1 MDQVIDTARETLR
14 TLVIWEVNAW
24 LVFLYVAWEHL
35 TALLV
40 LATTLTLA
48 LESPVYQ
55 RHFLSAISLLATL
68 AALLTPAPAPV
79 ILAAMSVAGYLAVR
93 VDRFSP
99 DALRW
104 RVAGGLA
111 LYAAAALG
119 YLAYGH
125 YLAGVDAAEW
135 ARALGGQ
142 EEAMQVMAQGRAF
155 VNTLAT
161 WGLWLIIPLGYFSL
175 LVQGLLV
182 HPPLPGGSPENI
194 IETVRTRGGT
204 R

>member
-1 MDQVIDTARETLR
+1 MDQVIEVAREALR
-14 TLVIWEVNAW
+14 TLFIWELNAW
-24 LVFLYVAWEHL
+24 LVLLYVAWEHL
-35 TALLV
+35 TGLIVFAV
-40 LATTLTLA
+40 TLA
-48 LESPVYQ
+48 LTVESPIHQ
-55 RHFLSAISLLATL
+55 RHFLTAISLLATL
-68 AALLTPAPAPV
+68 AALLTPAPAPA
-79 ILAAMSVAGYLAVR
+79 ILATMSLAGYIAVR

-142 EEAMQVMAQGRAF
+142 EEAIQVMAQGRAL

-175 LVQGLLV
+175 LLQGLLV

-194 IETVRTRGGT
+194 IEAVRTRGGT